1 MINLSKIKLQ
11 NDERGCL
18 RNTAKRR
25 KKKKER
31 KKERQAATKRCQEI
45 AKKGVGKSAAAQNE
59 KTEVSA
65 KKALKIRKS
74 HRLNIAKYYE
84 NTNSE

>member
-25 KKKKER
+25 KKKER

-45 AKKGVGKSAAAQNE
+45 AKKGVGKSAAAQSE

>member
-25 KKKKER
+25 KKKER
-31 KKERQAATKRCQEI
+31 KNERQAATKRCQEI
-45 AKKGVGKSAAAQNE
+45 AKKGVGKSAAAQSE